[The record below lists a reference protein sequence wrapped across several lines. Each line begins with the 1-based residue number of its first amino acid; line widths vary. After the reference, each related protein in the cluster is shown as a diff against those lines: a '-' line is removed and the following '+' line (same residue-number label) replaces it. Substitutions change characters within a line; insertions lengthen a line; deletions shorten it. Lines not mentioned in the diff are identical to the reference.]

1 MQRLSAV
8 VVLVTLCGCSLIK
21 TKNPAVKLDASAKIV
36 TVKCTTSRT
45 PPVIDSV
52 MTVARLVGT
61 VVTAIAAVADESK
74 GLGATAGGLGVGTLV
89 FGGSAIVGF
98 GRTSACRVAKRAEAR
113 VRQELS
119 GLGQP

>member
-52 MTVARLVGT
+52 MTVALLVGT

>member
-21 TKNPAVKLDASAKIV
+21 TKNPAVKLDASSKIV

-45 PPVIDSV
+45 PPIIDSV
-52 MTVARLVGT
+52 MTVALLVGT

-113 VRQELS
+113 VREELS
-119 GLGQP
+119 GAGRP